1 MLPGDPVAR
10 PGLGRVW
17 RATAPLSSP
26 CGGAACDD
34 PPWASA
40 ASSSST
46 SATCLMRARASEYV
60 HEREA
65 DRRLQPLR
73 GDLRPRADDR
83 GPRRRRRARQPGRSP
98 VPRAHLPEGGGDRR
112 RVRRPRP
119 VAAPGPS
126 RRRGHRRPV
135 AGDRLGRGVRPGR
148 RQPRARD
155 QRARRRRARR
165 LPRQPQRPQPGVDD
179 ARHRDV
185 QVVPD
190 EEPLLRHLGRPAPP
204 PARGA
209 PDLRPPALPAD
220 PRHRPH
226 VVVPRGRRQ
235 PDGVQRLADD
245 GARLPAARSATSGRA
260 AAGWSSST
268 RAAPRPP
275 RWPTSTTSSAP
286 APTRGCCSRC
296 CTSSPPRPRPTT
308 CPPWRRTSTGWTR
321 WSSSSPSSPPSAPRR

>member
-1 MLPGDPVAR
+1 MRRSTHGRAQRAR
-10 PGLGRVW
+10 HRTQ
-17 RATAPLSSP
+17 R
-26 CGGAACDD
+26 DM
-34 PPWASA
+34 
-40 ASSSST
+40 
-46 SATCLMRARASEYV
+46 CLMRARSEASTCMS
-60 HEREA
+60 EA
-65 DRRLQPLR
+65 DRCLQPLR

-83 GPRRRRRARQPGRSP
+83 GARRRRRARQPGRSP

-126 RRRGHRRPV
+126 CRRGHRRPV

-209 PDLRPPALPAD
+209 PRLRPPALPAD

-235 PDGVQRLADD
+235 PDGLQRLADD
-245 GARLPAARSATSGRA
+245 GARLPAARARPPGARRQDDRPRPAPHRDRQGGR
-260 AAGWSSST
+260 
-268 RAAPRPP
+268 RAPLRPP
-275 RWPTSTTSSAP
+275 RHRCVGAARDAARPHR
-286 APTRGCCSRC
+286 RGLGR
-296 CTSSPPRPRPTT
+296 R
-308 CPPWRRTSTGWTR
+308 PPWRRTSTGWTR
-321 WSSSSPSSPPSAPRR
+321 